1 MAVHALFP
9 GHVFSGSVLDQLKS
23 ACGRRTAHPWAT
35 PAMLS
40 SPLVISAYWQDE
52 RKAVGGNVREEAG
65 GKSGFE
71 DRKRLASRLGRA
83 RERTPGR
90 LQNTSTA
97 ESVHFL
103 SLSPLSASGACG
115 SVRTRLRH
123 VKEAFRGCPCGCRT
137 PHGANQ
143 GGIDRCQI

>member
-65 GKSGFE
+65 GNSGSE

-83 RERTPGR
+83 RERVPGR

-97 ESVHFL
+97 ESVHFFVAVSIVGFWL
-103 SLSPLSASGACG
+103 LRFCSDSAS
-115 SVRTRLRH
+115 TR
-123 VKEAFRGCPCGCRT
+123 ERGL
-137 PHGANQ
+137 Q
-143 GGIDRCQI
+143 GLSMWLPNSTRR